1 MGLRFPLLIRCLGA
15 SVYLLRRILLD
26 YSDEQAI
33 GIMRH
38 LADALPQD
46 NPRARVIIIEE
57 RLLDTP
63 MPQNR
68 IVDLVML
75 NLGGKLR
82 NEAMFGEIAA
92 AAGLK
97 MVGYHA
103 REGDAICVVEYALA

>member
-1 MGLRFPLLIRCLGA
+1 M
-15 SVYLLRRILLD
+15 VYLLRRILLD
-26 YSDEQAI
+26 YSDELAV
-33 GIMRH
+33 GILRH
-38 LADALPQD
+38 LADALPAD
-46 NPRARVIIIEE
+46 NPKARVVVIEE

-82 NEAMFGEIAA
+82 NEAMFGELAA

-97 MVGYHA
+97 TVGYYA
-103 REGDAICVVEYALA
+103 QEGDPICVYEFAKA